1 MYFAAVSLVLS
12 AVERVVD
19 DMFTKVPSQNARAVL
34 KVGTT
39 MTKLLNSSHEQ
50 QADTFCSTLVSSIR
64 GCIPVN
70 MKSTAASRESFWQRY
85 HQLRCSQIYCSNWQ
99 DFLKELD
106 VDVDASP
113 LSLFYQCVGDRLL
126 EELVKLASPIDEQDS
141 NEVKNLNE
149 MEMNALRY
157 AAGYVPRSLFKK
169 LMKSAD
175 PLKRELQLCLWDLL
189 DDEKE
194 GGTAD
199 DWVDAI
205 DRGGLTRVNEM
216 TFQVFLAME
225 LELRKHLS
233 VKRCVDRE
241 QTCKFVVDDEEV
253 LFYWSIVGGDWE
265 QEESEQLLK
274 LVANLYITMRGFSY
288 ASAWVENFKSST
300 KTTLQKSKA
309 LRKKL
314 NSN

>member
-1 MYFAAVSLVLS
+1 MS
-12 AVERVVD
+12 
-19 DMFTKVPSQNARAVL
+19 
-34 KVGTT
+34 
-39 MTKLLNSSHEQ
+39 
-50 QADTFCSTLVSSIR
+50 
-64 GCIPVN
+64 
-70 MKSTAASRESFWQRY
+70 
-85 HQLRCSQIYCSNWQ
+85 
-99 DFLKELD
+99 
-106 VDVDASP
+106 
-113 LSLFYQCVGDRLL
+113 RLL

-141 NEVKNLNE
+141 SEVKNLNE

-169 LMKSAD
+169 FKKSAD

-189 DDEKE
+189 DDENE

-225 LELRKHLS
+225 LELRKHLR
-233 VKRCVDRE
+233 VKRCVDLE
-241 QTCKFVVDDEEV
+241 QICKFVVGDDDV

-265 QEESEQLLK
+265 QEESKQLLK
-274 LVANLYITMRGFSY
+274 LVADLYITMRGFSF
-288 ASAWVENFKSST
+288 ASAWVENYKSST